1 MFPQWMVGNQGAV
14 RQGAGPLVTC
24 HALPDASTPL
34 GSKVAHRLPAAC
46 LACAPADM
54 SHVESAESRDV
65 QRLTTP
71 ITMPHTRVHPMAMKV
86 SVTTLAMLTNYST
99 GGHGKAISLP
109 LSYDTTAGRAPDF
122 VAAAGAAAL
131 QMDTLQPRSSSSSSS
146 SGCQDAPITN
156 RCACRRW
163 LRCRTTALCTQ
174 HGCSI
179 QPRCGGAAAACCALA
194 ARCHALMAASA
205 CSRSVRCLNCSTRGL
220 AA

>member
-14 RQGAGPLVTC
+14 RQDAGPLVTC

-54 SHVESAESRDV
+54 PHVESAESRDV

-99 GGHGKAISLP
+99 GGHGKTISLP

-131 QMDTLQPRSSSSSSS
+131 QMDTLQPHSSSS
-146 SGCQDAPITN
+146 SGCHAAPITN

-163 LRCRTTALCTQ
+163 LRCRT
-174 HGCSI
+174 
-179 QPRCGGAAAACCALA
+179 PRCAQ
-194 ARCHALMAASA
+194 LMQPAQVRGRRRLLRLGSPLS
-205 CSRSVRCLNCSTRGL
+205 CSYGCFSLLTFCPLPRLFYLRIGSIGMAGIS
-220 AA
+220 